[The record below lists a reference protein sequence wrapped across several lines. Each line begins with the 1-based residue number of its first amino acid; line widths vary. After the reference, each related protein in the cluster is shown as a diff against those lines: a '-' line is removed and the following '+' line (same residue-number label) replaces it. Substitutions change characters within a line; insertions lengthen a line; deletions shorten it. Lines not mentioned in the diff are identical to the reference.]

1 MDGWS
6 PAYVGIGSNLDD
18 PFAQARFAFDALARI
33 ADTRLL
39 ARSPLYRSSPMGPS
53 DQPDYVNGAA
63 ALSTRLSPSALLDAL
78 RAIEDARGRRR
89 AGPRWGPRTLDLD
102 LLLHGDSVLATER
115 LTLPHPGLTAR
126 NFVVYP
132 LADIAPTLVLPDGT
146 RLTDVRDELGDEGL
160 ERLA

>member
-18 PFAQARFAFDALARI
+18 PVAQAALAFDALARI
-33 ADTRLL
+33 ADTRLV
-39 ARSPLYRSSPMGPS
+39 ARSPLYRSRPLGPA

-63 ALSTRLSPSALLDAL
+63 ALSTRLAPSALLAAL
-78 RAIEDARGRRR
+78 RAIEDAHGRRR
-89 AGPRWGPRTLDLD
+89 TGPRWGPRTLDLD
-102 LLLHGDSVLATER
+102 LLLHGDSVLTTER

-132 LADIAPTLVLPDGT
+132 LADIAPALVLPDGR
-146 RLTDVRDELGDEGL
+146 RLADIRDELGDEGL
-160 ERLA
+160 ARLA